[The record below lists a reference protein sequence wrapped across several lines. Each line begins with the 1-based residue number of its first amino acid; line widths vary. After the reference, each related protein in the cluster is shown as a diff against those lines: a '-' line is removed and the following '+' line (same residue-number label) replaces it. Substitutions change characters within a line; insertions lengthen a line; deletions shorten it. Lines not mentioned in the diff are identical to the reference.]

1 MPLYRRTTG
10 PWWVPSTRARL
21 ILESL
26 QTYGASLCLLVRLS
40 QTWTSGI
47 PMALPKS
54 GERQSTRRSN
64 NAYLSRFSP
73 GSPSGGLTVV
83 RAAVLVCVRINSCP
97 TASCQG
103 DRCPSFSGLPAIAR
117 PMTPLRQSGNGA
129 RLTARLHAK
138 ETTSMT
144 IDVATAISR
153 ILKQEG
159 VGWVST
165 FPVCRVNNALGREG
179 VPMLMM
185 RDDRYAVAVADA
197 FSRITA
203 GSRIGVCTFQGGV
216 NAAGMQYAYAGMA
229 QAYEDGSPVLCI
241 TDGVPAG
248 ASGNSQYDVASA
260 MKTVSKWF
268 GYLDKPERT
277 PEIMRRAFTM
287 LRSGRPGPVILAI
300 PNATAT
306 YDETA
311 DPYRPVKGWK
321 SAPDPADV
329 RAAVDQLLG
338 ARNPLIYAGEGV
350 IYAGASEDLKALAE
364 LVNVPVITTLKAK
377 GAFPENHRLFV
388 GVRGD
393 QVARY
398 LNKSDLILAVGS
410 SLSPGRFSHAIPDA
424 AKKTI
429 IHCNVDELHINKMY
443 PTAHAVIGDAR
454 LTLQALRQEV
464 SDRTSGAGRTAGDV
478 AAEVRAARDEALARY
493 RQVMNSDETPIN
505 PYRVYGDLMQV
516 LDLHNSFVTH
526 ESGNTR
532 DQLSTVFDTL
542 IPRGFLGWGNVST
555 LGFSLAAA
563 IAAKKAFPGRATVA
577 VTGEAGLGYMLG
589 NLEVLLREKLGI
601 TVVHISNGG
610 FAGYGPGFWG
620 PGHDPFTHRVLGP
633 DEVDMSKVI
642 GALGFHTERVS
653 EPAEIIPALRRALD
667 VNTSGRPAYI
677 EFFCCQYP
685 VYGGWVGRGS
695 ETMPK
700 L

>member
-1 MPLYRRTTG
+1 
-10 PWWVPSTRARL
+10 
-21 ILESL
+21 
-26 QTYGASLCLLVRLS
+26 
-40 QTWTSGI
+40 
-47 PMALPKS
+47 
-54 GERQSTRRSN
+54 
-64 NAYLSRFSP
+64 
-73 GSPSGGLTVV
+73 
-83 RAAVLVCVRINSCP
+83 
-97 TASCQG
+97 
-103 DRCPSFSGLPAIAR
+103 
-117 PMTPLRQSGNGA
+117 
-129 RLTARLHAK
+129 
-138 ETTSMT
+138 MT
-144 IDVATAISR
+144 IDVATGIAR

-159 VGWVST
+159 VDWVST

-203 GSRIGVCTFQGGV
+203 GTRIGVCTFQGGV
-216 NAAGMQYAYAGMA
+216 NAAGMQYAYAGLA

-241 TDGVPAG
+241 TDGVPIG
-248 ASGNSQYDVASA
+248 NSGNSQFDVASA

-268 GYLDKPERT
+268 GYLDKPERV
-277 PEIMRRAFTM
+277 PEFMRRAFTM

-300 PNATAT
+300 PNATAK

-311 DPYRPVKGWK
+311 DPYHPVKGWK
-321 SAPDPADV
+321 TGPDPADV
-329 RAAVDQLLG
+329 RAAVALLLQ

-350 IYAGASEDLKALAE
+350 IYAGASEQLKSLAE
-364 LVNVPVITTLKAK
+364 LANVPVITTLKAK
-377 GAFPENHRLFV
+377 GAFPENHPLFV

-393 QVARY
+393 QVAHY

-454 LTLQALRQEV
+454 MALQALRQEV
-464 SDRTSGAGRTAGDV
+464 SDRTSGAGRPAGKV
-478 AAEVRAARDEALARY
+478 AAEVKTARDEGLARY
-493 RQVMNSDETPIN
+493 RQIMASDERPIN

-516 LDLHNSFVTH
+516 LDPHNSFVTH

-532 DQLSTVFDTL
+532 DQLSTIFDTL

-563 IAAKKAFPGRATVA
+563 IAAKKAFPERASVA

-589 NLEVLLREKLGI
+589 NLEVLLREKLGV

-620 PGHDPFTHRVLGP
+620 PGHDPFTHTVMGP

-642 GALGFHTERVS
+642 GALGLHSERVR
-653 EPAEIIPALRRALD
+653 EPAEVVPALQRALAA
-667 VNTSGRPAYI
+667 NTSGRPAYI
-677 EFFCCQYP
+677 EFICSQYP
-685 VYGGWVGRGS
+685 VYGQWVGRS
-695 ETMPK
+695 AE
-700 L
+700 